1 MIKHSLSNK
10 IIQLFIASCF
20 CFSCGKDT
28 VYNRFQP
35 IQDKAWNKQSEYYFR
50 FEIKD
55 HTTPY
60 HVKIQIRNNDAYPY
74 QNLWLL
80 CKEEQP
86 DSMVLK
92 DTLECML
99 ADDFGKWVGNGI
111 TLYQS
116 EFSLHTNY
124 HFPDTG
130 TYILNIRHGMRD
142 DVLKGI
148 EDIGL
153 FIEKAK

>member
-1 MIKHSLSNK
+1 MIKHLLNSR
-10 IIQLFIASCF
+10 IIQLFIVSCF

-28 VYNRFQP
+28 VYNQFQP
-35 IQDKAWNKQSEYYFR
+35 IQDKAWKKQSEYYFK

-55 HTTPY
+55 HTPPY
-60 HVKIQIRNNDAYPY
+60 HIKIQIRNNDMYPY

-86 DSMVLK
+86 DGMVLK

-99 ADDFGKWVGNGI
+99 ADDFGKWIGNGI

-116 EFSLHTNY
+116 EFSLRTDY

-130 TYILNIRHGMRD
+130 TYTLNIRHGMRD

>member
-1 MIKHSLSNK
+1 MI
-10 IIQLFIASCF
+10 IIASCF
-20 CFSCGKDT
+20 CFSCSNDT
-28 VYNRFQP
+28 VYNKFQP
-35 IQDKAWNKQSEYYFR
+35 VRGKAWDKESEYYFR

-55 HTTPY
+55 RTIPY
-60 HVKIQIRNNDAYPY
+60 HVRIQVRNNNTYRY

-80 CKEEQP
+80 CEEEQP
-86 DSMVLK
+86 DGTVFR

-99 ADDFGKWVGNGI
+99 ADDFGKWAGNGV

-116 EFSLHTNY
+116 EFPLRSNY

-130 TYILNIRHGMRD
+130 AYTLNIRHGMRD
-142 DVLKGI
+142 DLLKGI

-153 FIEKAK
+153 FILKSTAQ